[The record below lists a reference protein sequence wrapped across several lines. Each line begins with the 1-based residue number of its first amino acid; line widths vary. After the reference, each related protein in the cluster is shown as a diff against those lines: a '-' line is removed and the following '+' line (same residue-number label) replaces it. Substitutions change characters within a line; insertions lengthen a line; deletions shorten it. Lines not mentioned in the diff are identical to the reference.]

1 MAAPYHHDY
10 DYDYEHDSRYPDG
23 GRRGVGVGVGY
34 YDHHNQYS
42 PPYSDRARHY
52 EDPAPLPPQFPPG
65 PAKAA
70 PRIPFSLT
78 PGQGTQNLSNLP
90 PLPAS
95 PRWDSFSSHASHQ
108 YPSSPSSARFPSY
121 SHDYPPEPHYPR
133 QGPPP
138 PVSYDGSNV
147 MHERIN
153 SPLRP
158 LATRPSLTDMR
169 SHDAGPMENFSR
181 PRTKSMRQAT
191 PDYPKQYPRVPNFSP
206 ADSYHDSL
214 PSPTHTAPWQRPRG
228 PSVSS
233 WQSSSSNLAPA
244 YPLAHG
250 DVPDPR
256 YPRARNVTGPP
267 HLPTGRP
274 PFANRVDSSA
284 SAPAFTGGAPPWLS
298 GDELR
303 SSFRSQHS
311 ASSGPVTAITERSSV
326 LTKDTSIG
334 SVYAHPDEPSLED
347 VMGMYEN
354 GFNDDEHDHSRNP
367 SMNHSRNPSA
377 NHSRSLS
384 RNPSVNYSRPHSRA
398 PSVNYDHSING
409 NRINTH
415 NGTIDGG
422 DNVIGE
428 AASNSRPLTPVSDVS
443 ELRRPFGMF
452 SSRDDDLDER
462 ARPVTSGLDAEI
474 RQSKMIFTSFEFISS
489 VPHIVEKQKQ
499 MQGEEDDDEEDEKTP
514 EKRDSGKSLDSDPSL
529 KAGPIVDGALSEQR
543 MANSPSPPAPS
554 ASPSPVPQPTVEE
567 DPGCRDRYG
576 FKKENQHITR
586 KQYDAWNKGYS
597 EYLDRR
603 RKKWV
608 SYLKDSSLMTD
619 HPTRFPAPSPKT
631 KRFVRK
637 GIPPE
642 WRGSAWFY
650 YAGGPAILAKHGG
663 LYGKLLDRSASK
675 VDSDAIE
682 RDLHRTFPDNI
693 KFKPPGSLA
702 PEPASSERQSQS
714 TMGGSDSGSFELRI
728 PESEPPII
736 SALRRVLHA
745 FAIYNPRIG
754 YCQSLNFLAGMLLL
768 FVETEEQCFW
778 LLNVI
783 TSIYLPGTH
792 ETSLEG
798 SKIDLGV
805 LMTELRDSMPAV
817 WDKIG
822 GELEAEPTGRPQTS
836 KSLRKPRT
844 KTKRG
849 KSDQG
854 LSTERLPPITLCMTA
869 WFMSC
874 FIGTLPIE
882 TTLRVWDVFFYE
894 GSKTLFRVALSI
906 FKMGEAEIKA
916 VKDPME
922 MFGVVQAMP
931 RRMLD
936 ANEVME
942 VCFKRRNGFGHLNQG
957 VIDQRRQERRDL
969 VRRDAEEQKLG
980 RSATTINTEESSGR
994 VHRRGT
1000 LFGRKKRD
1008 DSKTRMPE
1016 V

>member
-1 MAAPYHHDY
+1 MAAPYRHEY
-10 DYDYEHDSRYPDG
+10 DYDYETDSPYGDSRRGAPG
-23 GRRGVGVGVGY
+23 VGVGVGVGY
-34 YDHHNQYS
+34 YDNNQHHDDQYS
-42 PPYSDRARHY
+42 SPYGDQAGHFDELS
-52 EDPAPLPPQFPPG
+52 PLPERFPP
-65 PAKAA
+65 ASTKTA
-70 PRIPFSLT
+70 PRVPLALT
-78 PGQGTQNLSNLP
+78 PGHGHQNLSQLP
-90 PLPAS
+90 PLPIS
-95 PRWDSFSSHASHQ
+95 PRWDSFSPHPSHQ
-108 YPSSPSSARFPSY
+108 YPPSPSSARFPSY
-121 SHDYPPEPHYPR
+121 SHDYPPEPYPSR
-133 QGPPP
+133 HGPP
-138 PVSYDGSNV
+138 PVSYDGSSM
-147 MHERIN
+147 MHERVS
-153 SPLRP
+153 SPFRP
-158 LATRPSLTDMR
+158 LATKSSLTDLR
-169 SHDAGPMENFSR
+169 SHDAAPVENFSR
-181 PRTKSMRQAT
+181 PRTKSMRQ
-191 PDYPKQYPRVPNFSP
+191 PLPEHLRQPLRVPNFAPSDHSY
-206 ADSYHDSL
+206 DSIH
-214 PSPTHTAPWQRPRG
+214 SPTHPTSPRARG

-233 WQSSSSNLAPA
+233 WQSSSSNFAPA

-250 DVPDPR
+250 DAPDPR

-267 HLPTGRP
+267 HLTAGRP
-274 PFANRVDSSA
+274 PFANRVDSSG
-284 SAPAFTGGAPPWLS
+284 SAPAWTGGTPPWL
-298 GDELR
+298 GGEEPR

-311 ASSGPVTAITERSSV
+311 ASTGPATALTERSSV

-354 GFNDDEHDHSRNP
+354 GFNDEEEHDHARDSHHHADN
-367 SMNHSRNPSA
+367 SDLSKADTHKA
-377 NHSRSLS
+377 NSDRHESFDRDII
-384 RNPSVNYSRPHSRA
+384 P
-398 PSVNYDHSING
+398 D
-409 NRINTH
+409 
-415 NGTIDGG
+415 
-422 DNVIGE
+422 
-428 AASNSRPLTPVSDVS
+428 SRPLTPVSDVS
-443 ELRRPFGMF
+443 EMRSPFRMF
-452 SSRDDDLDER
+452 SSRDDDLD
-462 ARPVTSGLDAEI
+462 RPRSSTTGLDAEI

-489 VPHIVEKQKQ
+489 VPHIVEKQKAL
-499 MQGEEDDDEEDEKTP
+499 QGEGEGDDEEEDEKLA
-514 EKRDSGKSLDSDPSL
+514 EKRDSGKSLESDSSA
-529 KAGPIVDGALSEQR
+529 KAGPAVGSFSVPRRVD
-543 MANSPSPPAPS
+543 SPSPPAPS
-554 ASPSPVPQPTVEE
+554 RPTSPSPAAAAAASMPAQPAVQE

-576 FKKENQHITR
+576 FKKESQYVSR
-586 KQYDAWNKGYS
+586 KQYDSWNKGYS
-597 EYLDRR
+597 EYLGRR

-608 SYLKDSSLMTD
+608 AYLKENSLMTD
-619 HPTRFPAPSPKT
+619 HPTRFPAPNPKT

-637 GIPPE
+637 GIPPD
-642 WRGSAWFY
+642 WRGAAWFY

-693 KFKPPGSLA
+693 QFKPPGSSM
-702 PEPASSERQSQS
+702 PEPASERQSQS
-714 TMGGSDSGSFELRI
+714 TLGSETGSFELRI

-805 LMTELRDSMPAV
+805 LMTELRDTMPAV

-822 GELEAEPTGRPQTS
+822 GELEGEPITRPQTS

-844 KTKRG
+844 KSKRS
-849 KSDQG
+849 KTDS

-906 FKMGEAEIKA
+906 FKVGESEIKA

-936 ANEVME
+936 ANEMME

-957 VIDQRRQERRDL
+957 VIDQKRQERRDL
-969 VRRDAEEQKLG
+969 ARRELEEKNLG
-980 RSATTINTEESSGR
+980 RSDTRAKQDDDGDKMAR
-994 VHRRGT
+994 KGT
-1000 LFGRKKRD
+1000 LFGRKK
-1008 DSKTRMPE
+1008 TE
-1016 V
+1016 AG